1 MDAGAGAVGKRF
13 FDLIRCGAS
22 LRLTGLIT
30 TKDTKSH
37 EVLRA
42 PSWLKTY
49 RPRAQQPSA
58 TSAAKAVRL
67 LLVNGPVEAVPFPR
81 LFATNVYNL

>member
-22 LRLTGLIT
+22 LRMTGLIT

-37 EVLRA
+37 EALRA
-42 PSWLKTY
+42 PPCPSWLKTY
-49 RPRAQQPSA
+49 PPSH
-58 TSAAKAVRL
+58 TAAKR
-67 LLVNGPVEAVPFPR
+67 
-81 LFATNVYNL
+81 NLSG